1 MNLSISGIIVAA
13 VSVVFFASG
22 VFMVLINNKRGKE
35 IYSEFISFLSKDDC
49 ALKDYLHIGL
59 MINSKVN
66 VYKFMPEIAR
76 TEIRKYAAS
85 VKNKINEMYG
95 NKLTDFYCEV
105 HNGEKWLYSLICFS
119 LCSGFSLVISL
130 TNGDLSMSLVLLG
143 AAIVSA
149 IGIPFLVDYEL
160 NSKIEKRRTQI
171 EMEFPDF
178 VNTLIL
184 LVNAGMTIPKA
195 WEKIVTE
202 STKKTPLYNELNM
215 CLAEINAGKSEAVA
229 YEEFG
234 RRCRIKEVVKFVS
247 VIILNLRKGGSEVVP
262 ALRAQASEC
271 WEMRKATA
279 KRLGEQASSK
289 LMLPMGIMLVGIM
302 IITVLPAV
310 LSLMSM

>member
-1 MNLSISGIIVAA
+1 MDIPRMIVAGIA
-13 VSVVFFASG
+13 GVFF
-22 VFMVLINNKRGKE
+22 LIALIVILTNHKKGKE
-35 IYSEFISFLSKDDC
+35 MYSEYTEFLSKDDC
-49 ALKDYLHIGL
+49 TLKDYIHIGL
-59 MINSKVN
+59 MLNSKTN
-66 VYKFMPEIAR
+66 IYKFMPEIAR
-76 TEIRKYAAS
+76 VEVRKYAAS

-95 NKLTDFYCEV
+95 NKLSDFYEEV
-105 HNGEKWLYSLICFS
+105 HNGEKWLYSLICFA
-119 LCSGFSLVISL
+119 LCSGFAMVLALS
-130 TNGDLSMSLVLLG
+130 NGDVSASAVLLG
-143 AAIVSA
+143 AAVVGA
-149 IGIPFLVDYEL
+149 IGLPFLSDYEL

-202 STKKTPLYNELNM
+202 SKKTTPLYNELNM
-215 CLAEINAGKSEAVA
+215 CMAEISAGKSEAVA

-262 ALRAQASEC
+262 ALRAQATEC
-271 WEMRKATA
+271 WEMRKSTA

-310 LSLMSM
+310 LSLTSM